1 LLSAAE
7 LICLSDEPGVL
18 QKRTTRP
25 PDGIFAGLR
34 RITCHKRGAR
44 GSKEK
49 TADPAHLVKR
59 VVDKSGGL
67 EFGFTLCGN
76 QHTQRE

>member
-1 LLSAAE
+1 M
-7 LICLSDEPGVL
+7 
-18 QKRTTRP
+18 
-25 PDGIFAGLR
+25 
-34 RITCHKRGAR
+34 RGAR

-67 EFGFTLCGN
+67 EFGFTLRGN